1 MIRGKDM
8 AKQQYIEIIGAR
20 ENNLKN
26 ISLRLP
32 RGKLI
37 VVTGVS
43 GSGKSSLAFDT
54 LFAEGQRR
62 YIESLSA
69 YARQFLG
76 KAKKP
81 EVDQIKGLP
90 PAIAI
95 EQKVATANPRS
106 TVGTATEIYDYL
118 RYLFA
123 RIGKTISPVSGKE
136 VKRHSIQDVVQFFS
150 KFNEGTKA
158 FLLAPL
164 TLDYD
169 QLQSKLDFYEHEG
182 FLRFYAEFDGQE
194 NGQVFR
200 LNELRD
206 NPEMVKDANRIY
218 LLIDRV
224 KVQHTED
231 FDSRIADSVRTAFF
245 EGRGACVVKIFSG
258 QLIITEEFSNR
269 FEADGIEF
277 HEPSPEMFNFN
288 SPIGAC
294 PVCGGFGNIL
304 GIDEDLVIPNKNLSV
319 YQDAVAPWRGP
330 KLQYYKNLL
339 IRNAHKFNF
348 PVHTPYKDLTDKQR
362 KLLWDGNQYF
372 TGINEFFKMLE
383 NEQHKVQNRVMLAR
397 YRAKTTCPACQGTRL
412 KEETKYVKIAGKS
425 IRDLVLMQVKD
436 LLQWFNELRL
446 SEHEEQI
453 AKRLI
458 TEVRTRL
465 QYLNDIGLGYLT
477 LNRASNTLSGGEMQ
491 RINLATALGSSLQ
504 GSLYILDE
512 PTVGLHARDAKRLS
526 RVLRS
531 LQQIGNTVLVVE
543 HDEIVIREADFIVD
557 MGPSAGIFGG
567 EVVFSG
573 TIDDFLKADT
583 LTAQYLTGRR
593 QVAVPQARRRPS
605 AHKGYITV
613 KGARQNNLKNLD
625 VSFPLKLM
633 TVVTGV
639 SGSGKSSLVIDVLY
653 SALSHKLGDYSHAL
667 GRFDSLEGDIDK
679 IQAIELVDQNPIG
692 RSSRS
697 NPATYIKAYDWIR
710 KIFAEQPMAK
720 MYGFGPGYFSFNV
733 EGGRCEVC
741 QGEGVIHVE
750 MQFMPDVTL
759 VCEAC
764 GGKRFK
770 DEVLEVTYRGK
781 NIYDVLEMTIDEA
794 TSFFEPDPTDK
805 HSNMNQNIVE
815 RLKILQKVGLGY
827 LKLGQS
833 LSTLSGG
840 ESQRLKLASFLL
852 QENSTKHTLFIFDEP
867 TTGLHYDDVSQLLKA
882 INELVDHDNTVII
895 IEHNMDVIK
904 SADWV
909 IDLGPEGGNEGGMV
923 ICQGTPE
930 KIAQCKDSYT
940 GQFLKPLLTNQP
952 A

>member
-1 MIRGKDM
+1 M
-8 AKQQYIEIIGAR
+8 AQEQYIEITGAR

-26 ISLRLP
+26 ISLQLP

-37 VVTGVS
+37 VITGVS

-54 LFAEGQRR
+54 LFAESQRR

-76 KAKKP
+76 KVKKP

-150 KFNEGTKA
+150 RFDEGVKA
-158 FLLAPL
+158 YLLAPL
-164 TLDYD
+164 DLDYE
-169 QLQSKLDFYEHEG
+169 QLQAKLDFYEHEG
-182 FLRFYAEFDGQE
+182 FMRFYAEFDNLAE
-194 NGQVFR
+194 GQVIR
-200 LNELRD
+200 LAELREK
-206 NPEMVKDANRIY
+206 PEAIKDARSLY

-231 FDSRIADSVRTAFF
+231 FESRIADSVRTAFF
-245 EGRGACVVKIFSG
+245 EGRGACVVKIFDNE
-258 QLIITEEFSNR
+258 QTITETFSNR

-277 HEPSPEMFNFN
+277 HEPTPEMFNFN

-294 PVCGGFGNIL
+294 PVCGGFGNTI

-339 IRNAHKFNF
+339 VRNAHKFDF
-348 PVHTPYKDLTDKQR
+348 PVHTPYKDLTPGQKR
-362 KLLWDGNQYF
+362 LLWEGNEYF
-372 TGINEFFKMLE
+372 VGINQFFKMLE
-383 NEQHKVQNRVMLAR
+383 SEQHKVQNRVMLAR
-397 YRAKTTCPACQGTRL
+397 YRAKTTCPACHGTRL
-412 KEETKYVKIAGKS
+412 KKETRYVKVGGKS
-425 IRDLVLMQVKD
+425 IQDLVLMQVKD
-436 LLQWFNELRL
+436 LLQWFNSLELT
-446 SEHEEQI
+446 EHEQKV
-453 AKRLI
+453 AQRLI
-458 TEVRTRL
+458 TEIRQRL
-465 QYLNDIGLGYLT
+465 RYLNDIGLGYLT

-512 PTVGLHARDAKRLS
+512 PTVGLHARDAQRLA

-531 LQQIGNTVLVVE
+531 LQQIGNTVVVVE
-543 HDEIVIREADFIVD
+543 HDEIVIREADYIVD
-557 MGPSAGIFGG
+557 MGPGAGIFGG

-573 TIDDFLKADT
+573 RYDGFLAADT

-605 AHKGYITV
+605 RHKGFITI

-625 VSFPLKLM
+625 VRFPLKLM

-653 SALSHKLGDYSHAL
+653 SALAHHLGDYSRPL
-667 GRFDSLEGDIDK
+667 GKFDSLEGDVDK
-679 IQAIELVDQNPIG
+679 IEAIELVDQNPIG

-710 KIFAEQPMAK
+710 KIFAEQPAAK
-720 MYGFGPGYFSFNV
+720 MYGFGPGHFSFNV

-741 QGEGVIHVE
+741 QGEGVIRVE
-750 MQFMPDVTL
+750 MQFMPDVIL

-781 NIYDVLEMTIDEA
+781 NIYEVLEMTVDEA
-794 TSFFEPDPTDK
+794 VSFFEPDPSDK
-805 HSNMNQNIVE
+805 LSTYNQNIID
-815 RLKILQKVGLGY
+815 RLRILQKVGLGY

-840 ESQRLKLASFLL
+840 ESQRLKLATFLL
-852 QENSTKHTLFIFDEP
+852 QENRGKHTLFIFDEP
-867 TTGLHYDDVSQLLKA
+867 TTGLHYDDVNKLLKA
-882 INELVDHDNTVII
+882 MNELVDHGNTVII

-909 IDLGPEGGNEGGMV
+909 IDLGPEGGNEGGQV

-930 KIAQCKDSYT
+930 KIAQCKESYT
-940 GQFLKPLLTNQP
+940 GQYLKPLLTNQH